1 MVKKISGESMIF
13 FVNTA
18 YITSIL
24 ISLALAYPLKL
35 VKLGFSTAFLSS
47 AFTLF
52 FYIFQTRKSKLNIK
66 KQLMYI
72 LYFGAAACLSN
83 FITLISS
90 SKLVSLLS
98 YTAFFICI
106 DGIVYNLF
114 IFSIK
119 YTNYKFKFPSLKK
132 ILLALFIADSTAI
145 VLNIF
150 PKYMFD
156 LKPIYLAGEISYKII
171 QKLPYQIHLAFSY
184 ITLLGIIILFTMK
197 IINVPHIYKN
207 KYRASLFS
215 LLIVILLDAVYVF
228 IPNAID
234 YSIIFFGLAGV
245 CLTWSSLH
253 YTPKKLLSV
262 SMNLVVESM
271 HDGVIFF
278 DADGECVYRNKAFDE
293 LIETYNKV
301 GLNLMQPLD
310 SWRNNKIFRER
321 NLRYVFNDH
330 KFNQQFTIGKKTY
343 YFTFWFQNLTED
355 STNKHIGFFSIIHD
369 RTQEEDAIN
378 KERFLASHD
387 SLTGLYN
394 SMYFYEKVKRTLE
407 TDTDNEY
414 IMICSDF
421 DNFKLLNNVLGTEAG
436 DNFLIQT
443 AHLIK
448 TYIRSNGIYARLHSD
463 KFALFIK
470 KEYYSERK
478 FAAGIE
484 RVGKINKE
492 FLYPLSVYIGV
503 YDISDTS
510 IPISVMCNRA
520 FTAISTIKG
529 SHTQH
534 IAYYNEGL
542 IEKAV
547 KEQKFIND
555 FKRALERRQFLTFL
569 QPQVSADGKL
579 FGAEVL
585 VRWYNPSEGLVGPE
599 EFIPLLEKKGLIIE
613 LDKFIWENAAKLLNK
628 WGKIGLNHYIS
639 VNISPIDFCYA
650 DIYKTFTSLVKKYDI
665 DPKMLKLEI
674 AESDVLW
681 DLERRQE
688 VISKLRK
695 FGFDIVLDGF
705 GKRYSSF
712 KNPKYLTF
720 NILKIDMPT
729 SYKNHNSERAQTI
742 LKSIVNMAKELDI
755 QVIPVGVETEKQVSF
770 LKSIGCERF
779 QGFYFDQPMTVE
791 EFKYKYFPDM
801 LDLDEDDDTDIDDID
816 DIDDDVNSF
825 YAPH

>member
-1 MVKKISGESMIF
+1 MIF
-13 FVNTA
+13 FVNTV
-18 YITSIL
+18 YVTSIILSL
-24 ISLALAYPLKL
+24 ILAYPLKL
-35 VKLGFSTAFLSS
+35 AKTGFSIAFLSS

-52 FYIFQTRKSKLNIK
+52 FYIFQTGKSKLSIK

-119 YTNYKFKFPSLKK
+119 YTNYKFKFPSLTK

-215 LLIVILLDAVYVF
+215 LLIVILLDAVHVF

-234 YSIIFFGLAGV
+234 YSIIFFGFAGV

-293 LIETYNKV
+293 LIETYGKV

-330 KFNQQFTIGKKTY
+330 KFNQQFTTDKKTY
-343 YFTFWFQNLTED
+343 YFTFWFQSLTED
-355 STNKHIGFFSIIHD
+355 STNKHIGFFFIIHD
-369 RTQEEDAIN
+369 RTQEEAAIN
-378 KERFLASHD
+378 RERFLASHD

-394 SMYFYEKVKRTLE
+394 SMYFYEKVKQTLE

-414 IMICSDF
+414 VMLCSDF
-421 DNFKLLNNVLGTEAG
+421 DNFKLLNNILGTEAG

-443 AHLIK
+443 ARLIK
-448 TYIRSNGIYARLHSD
+448 TYIRGNGIYARLYSD
-463 KFALFIK
+463 KFALLIRK
-470 KEYYSERK
+470 DYYSERK
-478 FAAGIE
+478 FSKGIE
-484 RVGKINKE
+484 RIGKLNKE

-503 YDISDTS
+503 YDITDISV
-510 IPISVMCNRA
+510 PVSVMCNRA
-520 FTAISTIKG
+520 FMAIRTIKG
-529 SHTQH
+529 DYGKH
-534 IAYYNEGL
+534 IAYYTDEL
-542 IEKAV
+542 LEKSI
-547 KEQKFIND
+547 KEQKFINE

-585 VRWYNPSEGLVGPE
+585 MRWYNPSEGLIEPE

-613 LDKFIWENAAKLLNK
+613 LDKFIWESSAKLLGEWK
-628 WGKIGLNHYIS
+628 KSGLNHYIS

-650 DIYKTFTSLVKKYDI
+650 DIYKTFTALVEKYDI
-665 DPKMLKLEI
+665 DPEMLKLEI
-674 AESDVLW
+674 SESDVLW
-681 DLERRQE
+681 DLERRQK
-688 VISKLRK
+688 IIAKLRK
-695 FGFDIVLDGF
+695 FGFDIILDGF

-712 KNPKYLTF
+712 KNPKDLTF
-720 NILKIDMPT
+720 NILKIDMPS
-729 SYKNHNSERAQTI
+729 SYKNNNSERAQTV

-755 QVIPVGVETEKQVSF
+755 QVIPVGVETEKQVAF

-791 EFKYKYFPDM
+791 DFNYKYFPGTVN
-801 LDLDEDDDTDIDDID
+801 LNEVDEDYADEIDDID
-816 DIDDDVNSF
+816 YDVS
-825 YAPH
+825 

>member
-1 MVKKISGESMIF
+1 MIF
-13 FVNTA
+13 FVNTV
-18 YITSIL
+18 YVTSIILSL
-24 ISLALAYPLKL
+24 ILAYPLKL
-35 VKLGFSTAFLSS
+35 AKTGFSIAFLSS

-52 FYIFQTRKSKLNIK
+52 FYIFQTGKSKLSIK

-119 YTNYKFKFPSLKK
+119 YTNYKFKFPSLTK

-215 LLIVILLDAVYVF
+215 LLIVILLDAVHVF

-234 YSIIFFGLAGV
+234 YSIIFFGFAGV

-293 LIETYNKV
+293 LIETYGKV

-330 KFNQQFTIGKKTY
+330 KFNQQFTTDKKTY
-343 YFTFWFQNLTED
+343 YFTFWFQSLTED
-355 STNKHIGFFSIIHD
+355 STNKHIGFFFIIHD
-369 RTQEEDAIN
+369 RTQEEAAIN
-378 KERFLASHD
+378 RERFLASHD

-394 SMYFYEKVKRTLE
+394 SMYFYEKVKQTLE

-414 IMICSDF
+414 VMLCSDF
-421 DNFKLLNNVLGTEAG
+421 DNFKLLNNILGTEAG

-443 AHLIK
+443 ARLIK
-448 TYIRSNGIYARLHSD
+448 TYIRGNGIYARLYSD
-463 KFALFIK
+463 KFALLIRK
-470 KEYYSERK
+470 DYYSERK
-478 FAAGIE
+478 FSKGIE
-484 RVGKINKE
+484 RIGKLNKE

-503 YDISDTS
+503 YDITDISV
-510 IPISVMCNRA
+510 PVSVMCNRA
-520 FTAISTIKG
+520 FMAIRTIKG
-529 SHTQH
+529 DYGKH
-534 IAYYNEGL
+534 IAYYTDEL
-542 IEKAV
+542 LEKSI
-547 KEQKFIND
+547 KEQKFINE

-585 VRWYNPSEGLVGPE
+585 VRWYNPSEGLIEPE

-613 LDKFIWENAAKLLNK
+613 LDKFIWESSAKLLGEWK
-628 WGKIGLNHYIS
+628 KSGLNHYIS

-650 DIYKTFTSLVKKYDI
+650 DIYKTFTALVEKYDI
-665 DPKMLKLEI
+665 DPEMLKLEI
-674 AESDVLW
+674 SESDVLW
-681 DLERRQE
+681 DLERRQK
-688 VISKLRK
+688 IIAKLRK
-695 FGFDIVLDGF
+695 FGFDIILDGF

-712 KNPKYLTF
+712 KNPKDLTF
-720 NILKIDMPT
+720 NILKIDMPS
-729 SYKNHNSERAQTI
+729 SYKNNNSERAQTV

-755 QVIPVGVETEKQVSF
+755 QVIPVGVETEKQVAF

-791 EFKYKYFPDM
+791 DFNYKYFPGTVN
-801 LDLDEDDDTDIDDID
+801 LNEVDEDYADEIDDID
-816 DIDDDVNSF
+816 YDVS
-825 YAPH
+825 